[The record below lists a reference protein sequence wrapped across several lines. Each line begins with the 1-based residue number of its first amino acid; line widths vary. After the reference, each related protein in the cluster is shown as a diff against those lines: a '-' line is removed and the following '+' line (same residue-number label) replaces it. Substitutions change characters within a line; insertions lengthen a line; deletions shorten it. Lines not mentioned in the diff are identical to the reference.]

1 MNKESK
7 ERRNSSKPRLIIKR
21 HKGEV
26 QAEEVLYRLIKLY
39 IEEKNKE

>member
-7 ERRNSSKPRLIIKR
+7 ERRNSKPRLIIKR